1 MNPAGTFDII
11 LEPRNQG
18 RMGRPDW
25 RIQDR
30 ISLGVYG
37 YIEAKGPSNEP
48 FDTTPY
54 RDQINRYL
62 TLGHKLIITDGIDFV
77 FCFTETP
84 VVVSI
89 IDKARMDALDWSRL
103 PVDPLF
109 RFYMEQFFSNP
120 APQRVDEEKLVELV
134 AIRTRNLAD
143 EIRGYSDLTIEEAMN
158 EDEHHII
165 ELLNGL
171 RELVYNHND
180 PQLRT
185 GRVFADFTA
194 QVIMFCLLFAH
205 RVICSSEDTPT
216 QKAEKI
222 RSYAYNDVA
231 DGEALLPFRNLMVYL
246 RDHAGDGMFIG
257 QWVDECIAF
266 LSFVQMTDQQLQ
278 NGSNILG
285 IAMHYPHSQKKFN
298 EIIQHFLDIAFK
310 PLIDFI
316 NDAISKE
323 MILMEEQKPLGVT
336 QNIGTVYGTV
346 NQQGGGTIN
355 SETTVLAG
363 NLDQIAEIEKM
374 IEKILPHLDD
384 IPDIPKDAAD
394 DVKDDLES
402 VKEQINAPAPKK
414 KRLQKAIGGI
424 KKFFGDFS
432 PQLAAAL
439 AAHAITTTD
448 WNAMIASV
456 EKLISSL

>member
-1 MNPAGTFDII
+1 
-11 LEPRNQG
+11 
-18 RMGRPDW
+18 
-25 RIQDR
+25 
-30 ISLGVYG
+30 
-37 YIEAKGPSNEP
+37 
-48 FDTTPY
+48 
-54 RDQINRYL
+54 
-62 TLGHKLIITDGIDFV
+62 
-77 FCFTETP
+77 
-84 VVVSI
+84 
-89 IDKARMDALDWSRL
+89 MDALDWSRL

-266 LSFVQMTDQQLQ
+266 LSFVQMTDQQWL
-278 NGSNILG
+278 
-285 IAMHYPHSQKKFN
+285 
-298 EIIQHFLDIAFK
+298 
-310 PLIDFI
+310 
-316 NDAISKE
+316 AISDTSSNTASAK
-323 MILMEEQKPLGVT
+323 LWRCCRRWKGWTARRLPYRNRSRDKVYLPRRNQKNHHAAP
-336 QNIGTVYGTV
+336 
-346 NQQGGGTIN
+346 
-355 SETTVLAG
+355 SE
-363 NLDQIAEIEKM
+363 
-374 IEKILPHLDD
+374 
-384 IPDIPKDAAD
+384 
-394 DVKDDLES
+394 
-402 VKEQINAPAPKK
+402 
-414 KRLQKAIGGI
+414 RAIQEWRMGC
-424 KKFFGDFS
+424 
-432 PQLAAAL
+432 Q
-439 AAHAITTTD
+439 
-448 WNAMIASV
+448 
-456 EKLISSL
+456 